1 MSRSHA
7 LPLAGLAVADF
18 SELLPGPFL
27 TQNLLELGAS
37 VTKIERPPHGD
48 NARRLY
54 PGVFESVNRGKQCVM
69 LDLKQADGLDAARDI
84 IARSDVLIEGFRP
97 GVMARLGLG
106 YDAAARLNPGLVYV
120 SLSGYGQ
127 TGPYAQRP
135 GHDINYLATA
145 GALALAGS
153 DPAMPAAAAGLPVAD
168 LCGAMYALSSTLAAL
183 MQRQHTGRGQHL
195 DVSLTD
201 CVAQWMNPRLG
212 QFAAAGKSTLAA
224 QRQDVLNKP
233 AYGVFQTQDGAFV
246 AIAALEDHFWLR
258 LRQALP
264 LPRSDAPDATYR
276 EREERAGEI
285 NDAIARC
292 VGRMAAPDLLARLEA
307 ADIPATRVEAPLALH
322 ASPHM
327 RARGL
332 FGTDPDARYVRYPVR
347 LAHMDE
353 R

>member
-1 MSRSHA
+1 MSHPNSV
-7 LPLAGLAVADF
+7 PLSGIAVADF

-27 TQNLLELGAS
+27 TQNLLELGAA

-48 NARRLY
+48 NARQLY
-54 PGVFESVNRGKQCVM
+54 PGLFDSVNRGKQCIM
-69 LDLKQADGLDAARDI
+69 LNLKQPPGVQAAREI

-106 YDAAARLNPGLVYV
+106 YDEAAAINPRLVYV

-127 TGPYAQRP
+127 NGPYAQRP

-153 DPAMPAAAAGLPVAD
+153 DHGMPAPGAGIPVAD

-201 CVAQWMNPRLG
+201 CVAHWMNPRLG
-212 QFAAAGKSTLAA
+212 QFHSAGLTSLAA

-233 AYGVFQTQDGAFV
+233 AYGVFNTRDGACI

-258 LRQALP
+258 LLQALA
-264 LPRSDAPDATYR
+264 LDLDAEETSSYRQRVALAANINHAIGGRVADLDAR
-276 EREERAGEI
+276 
-285 NDAIARC
+285 DA
-292 VGRMAAPDLLARLEA
+292 VVLLEA
-307 ADIPATRVEAPLALH
+307 ADVPVSLVEEPLALRGSRH
-322 ASPHM
+322 ARS
-327 RARGL
+327 RGL
-332 FGTDPDARYVRYPVR
+332 FGSQAEVRYVRYPVR
-347 LAHMDE
+347 LAHMNE
-353 R
+353 A

>member
-1 MSRSHA
+1 MLHPHP
-7 LPLAGLAVADF
+7 LPLSGIAVADF

-27 TQNLLELGAS
+27 TQNLLELGAA

-54 PGVFESVNRGKQCVM
+54 PGVFDAVNRGKPCVM
-69 LDLKQADGLDAARDI
+69 LDLKQPAGVQAAREI
-84 IARSDVLIEGFRP
+84 IARSDVLVEGFRP

-106 YDAAARLNPGLVYV
+106 YDEAAAINPGLVYV

-127 TGPYAQRP
+127 HGPNAQRP

-153 DPAMPAAAAGLPVAD
+153 DPAMPAPGAGLPVAD
-168 LCGAMYALSSTLAAL
+168 LCGAMYALSSILAAL

-201 CVAQWMNPRLG
+201 CVAHWMNPRLG
-212 QFAAAGKSTLAA
+212 QFSSAGLASLAA

-233 AYGVFQTQDGAFV
+233 AYGVFRTRDGACV

-258 LRQALP
+258 LVQAFALD
-264 LPRSDAPDATYR
+264 LSTTETSSYHQRVTLATDINHAIAGYVAGLDAPD
-276 EREERAGEI
+276 I
-285 NDAIARC
+285 I
-292 VGRMAAPDLLARLEA
+292 ARLEA
-307 ADIPATRVEAPLALH
+307 ADVPVSLVEEPLALRGTPH
-322 ASPHM
+322 A

-332 FGTDPDARYVRYPVR
+332 FDGHAEARYVRYPVR

-353 R
+353 G